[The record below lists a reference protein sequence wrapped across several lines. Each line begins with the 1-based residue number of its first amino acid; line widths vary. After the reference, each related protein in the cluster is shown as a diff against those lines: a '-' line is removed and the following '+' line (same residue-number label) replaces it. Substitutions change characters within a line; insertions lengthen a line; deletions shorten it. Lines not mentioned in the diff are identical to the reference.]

1 MTRLVSWLCLAG
13 VLAIG
18 AEDPWA
24 KVRAIKSGS
33 ELRILKREAKQ
44 PLLAT
49 FDEATDERI
58 VVVVKNEQVSIPKE
72 DIERIDARPKTGR
85 PVTRETK
92 TTTSAPGNP
101 APVDQRPGGGPPG
114 PSGSSSSSLTFGSK
128 PDFETVYRRPP
139 VPAAPKR

>member
-1 MTRLVSWLCLAG
+1 VSRVGVWLGLAG
-13 VLAIG
+13 MLALG
-18 AEDPWA
+18 AEDPWM

-72 DIERIDARPKTGR
+72 DIDRLDARPKTGR
-85 PVTRETK
+85 PVTRESK
-92 TTTSAPGNP
+92 VTTSAPGNP
-101 APVDQRPGGGPPG
+101 APTDQRPGGGPPG
-114 PSGSSSSSLTFGSK
+114 PSQSVSSGVSFGSK
-128 PDFETVYRRPP
+128 PDFETVYRRL
-139 VPAAPKR
+139 PAAPKR

>member
-1 MTRLVSWLCLAG
+1 MTRIVIWLCLAG
-13 VLAIG
+13 ALAIG
-18 AEDPWA
+18 ADDPWT

-44 PLLAT
+44 PLMAT

-58 VVVVKNEQVSIPKE
+58 VVVVKNEQVSILKE

-85 PVTRETK
+85 PITRESKVTN
-92 TTTSAPGNP
+92 SAPGYP
-101 APVDQRPGGGPPG
+101 SAADQRPGGGPAG
-114 PSGSSSSSLTFGSK
+114 PSQSVSSAVSFGSK

-139 VPAAPKR
+139 AARKR